1 MERILILL
9 EERNKYLTKFLIVTE
24 DEEKKFIQGNFEG
37 IDQFYEARES
47 LLEMVQQIKKLVEKH
62 LKLNTKESIPETLRH
77 SVDVSLRLRD
87 ELIKRI
93 LDLDLGV
100 LGLIENQKS
109 QMLRELQAIGRGKK
123 VVTKYHS
130 GNVSKRLDEKA

>member
-24 DEEKKFIQGNFEG
+24 DEEKKFRTGNFNG

-47 LLEMVQQIKKLVEKH
+47 LLEMVQQIEKLMDNH
-62 LKLNTKESIPETLRH
+62 LKLKAEDVIAETLRR

-87 ELIKRI
+87 ELIRRI
-93 LDLDLGV
+93 LDLDLSV
-100 LGLIENQKS
+100 LGLIESQKS
-109 QMLRELQAIGRGKK
+109 LMLRELQAIGKGKK
-123 VVTKYHS
+123 VVSKYHS
-130 GNVSKRLDEKA
+130 GSIPKQLDEKA